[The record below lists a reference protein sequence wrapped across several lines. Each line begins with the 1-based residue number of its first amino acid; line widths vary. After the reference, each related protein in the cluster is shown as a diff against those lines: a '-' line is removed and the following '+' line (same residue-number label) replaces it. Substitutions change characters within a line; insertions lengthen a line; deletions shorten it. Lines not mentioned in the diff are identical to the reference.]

1 MGTAT
6 ENKIRSESATLPR
19 RPKSILCSAMQAQME
34 CTIIRYSTHYFKIGN
49 SVESL
54 ETWRSFQIENEND
67 GNRIHETPLAAIL
80 DFCDRLEAFVQ
91 GLQPDDKI
99 AIVPASASHKSFAEG
114 RFCLGCYM
122 IICNSMSVDEVKVA
136 FQDSTLL
143 LEDTNRTN
151 SNSSD
156 SSSSVEDRVL
166 NCWQA
171 IEQAV
176 SLRWLVAPNSDVEPM
191 LDVEEL
197 EHYAGHANGSLHMVV
212 PGRMFF
218 FPSPDDLPD
227 GQQWADVIVSSG
239 ATTRRFSASFHAE
252 LFKVE
257 ELNVSM
263 VACLGQGSEAATAAF
278 EARGVEAVD
287 LGLAEDGSSLLRG
300 LDRLLSL
307 SRAVPGAVA
316 VYSGRG
322 PEWPGYLE
330 TLVAAFLI
338 RREGFDEGAAR
349 AWLRMVSP
357 GKVGGGDDGWGPVG
371 AEPPA
376 A

>member
-1 MGTAT
+1 
-6 ENKIRSESATLPR
+6 
-19 RPKSILCSAMQAQME
+19 ME
-34 CTIIRYSTHYFKIGN
+34 CTKVPYTSRCFKIDN
-49 SVESL
+49 NVDRLETWPADTL

-67 GNRIHETPLAAIL
+67 GTRINETPLAAIL
-80 DFCDRLEAFVQ
+80 DFCDRLLTFVQ

-99 AIVPASASHKSFAEG
+99 AIVPTSASHKSFTEG
-114 RFCLGCYM
+114 YFYLGCFF
-122 IICNSMSVDEVKVA
+122 IICKKMPVEDVQVA
-136 FQDSTLL
+136 LQDSTLL

-151 SNSSD
+151 SNSSY

-166 NCWQA
+166 NCWRA

-176 SLRWLVAPNSDVEPM
+176 SLRWLVAPNSDVAPM

-197 EHYAGHANGSLHMVV
+197 EHYAGRSNGSLHMVV

-227 GQQWADVIVSSG
+227 GQQWADHVVSNG
-239 ATTRRFSASFHAE
+239 ATTRRFSASFYAE

-278 EARGVEAVD
+278 EARGVETVD
-287 LGLAEDGSSLLRG
+287 LELAEDGSSLLRG

-307 SRAVPGAVA
+307 SWAVPGAVA
-316 VYSGRG
+316 MYSGRG

-357 GKVGGGDDGWGPVG
+357 WKVGGGDNGWKPVG
-371 AEPPA
+371 A
-376 A
+376 

>member
-1 MGTAT
+1 MEGS
-6 ENKIRSESATLPR
+6 KILHS
-19 RPKSILCSAMQAQME
+19 KHC
-34 CTIIRYSTHYFKIGN
+34 FKIDSNVDGW
-49 SVESL
+49 EG
-54 ETWRSFQIENEND
+54 WRSFQVESSHD
-67 GNRIHETPLAAIL
+67 GKSETPMSAIL
-80 DFCDRLEAFVQ
+80 HFCDRFLDFFRD
-91 GLQPDDKI
+91 LRPNDKI
-99 AIVPASASHKSFAEG
+99 VIIPESSNHSSFV
-114 RFCLGCYM
+114 RTYLYLGFFM
-122 IICNSMSVDEVKVA
+122 IICDSMSVEEVQEALRDSTPPSQSPLV
-136 FQDSTLL
+136 QDSSLINFASIDAL
-143 LEDTNRTN
+143 GEVRIIH
-151 SNSSD
+151 
-156 SSSSVEDRVL
+156 
-166 NCWQA
+166 CWRA
-171 IEQAV
+171 IEQTV
-176 SLRWLVAPNSDVEPM
+176 SLRWLVVPESNVQSM

-197 EHYAGHANGSLHMVV
+197 EHYACRANGSLHMVV

-218 FPSPDDLPD
+218 FPTPDDLPD
-227 GQQWADVIVSSG
+227 GQQWADNVARSG
-239 ATTRRFSASFHAE
+239 ATIRRFSASFYAE

-263 VACLGQGSEAATAAF
+263 VACLGQGSEAAAAAF

-307 SRAVPGAVA
+307 SWAVPGAVA

-322 PEWPGYLE
+322 SEWPGYLE

-357 GKVGGGDDGWGPVG
+357 WSAGGGDDGWGPAG

-376 A
+376 ARGC

>member
-1 MGTAT
+1 M
-6 ENKIRSESATLPR
+6 S
-19 RPKSILCSAMQAQME
+19 SIL
-34 CTIIRYSTHYFKIGN
+34 H
-49 SVESL
+49 
-54 ETWRSFQIENEND
+54 
-67 GNRIHETPLAAIL
+67 
-80 DFCDRLEAFVQ
+80 FCDRLLDFMRQ
-91 GLQPDDKI
+91 LRPHDKI
-99 AIVPASASHKSFAEG
+99 VILPAFSNHSSFV
-114 RFCLGCYM
+114 RTYLYVGCFM
-122 IICNSMSVDEVKVA
+122 IICDSMSVEEVQEA
-136 FQDSTLL
+136 LRDSTPQYQQPLLQDSSLINFTSIDAFGEIRL
-143 LEDTNRTN
+143 
-151 SNSSD
+151 
-156 SSSSVEDRVL
+156 RVID
-166 NCWQA
+166 CWRA
-171 IEQAV
+171 IEQAA
-176 SLRWLVAPNSDVEPM
+176 SLRWLVAPDSDVEPI

-197 EHYAGHANGSLHMVV
+197 EHYAGRANGSLHMVV

-218 FPSPDDLPD
+218 FPTPDDLPD
-227 GQQWADVIVSSG
+227 GQQWADNVASSG
-239 ATTRRFSASFHAE
+239 ATIRRFSASFYAE

-263 VACLGQGSEAATAAF
+263 VACLGQGSEAAAAAF

-322 PEWPGYLE
+322 PKWPGYLE

-357 GKVGGGDDGWGPVG
+357 WQVVGGDDSDGWWPVG
-371 AEPPA
+371 VEPPA

>member
-1 MGTAT
+1 M
-6 ENKIRSESATLPR
+6 
-19 RPKSILCSAMQAQME
+19 
-34 CTIIRYSTHYFKIGN
+34 
-49 SVESL
+49 
-54 ETWRSFQIENEND
+54 
-67 GNRIHETPLAAIL
+67 AAIL
-80 DFCDRLEAFVQ
+80 DFYERLEAFVQ
-91 GLQPDDKI
+91 GLQPDDEI

-114 RFCLGCYM
+114 RFYLGCYM
-122 IICNSMSVDEVKVA
+122 IICDSISVDEVQLA
-136 FQDSTLL
+136 LQDCTLL
-143 LEDTNRTN
+143 LDDTDHIEAT
-151 SNSSD
+151 SSD
-156 SSSSVEDRVL
+156 SSSSIKVPIL
-166 NCWQA
+166 NCWRAIQQA
-171 IEQAV
+171 L
-176 SLRWLVAPNSDVEPM
+176 SLRWLVAPDSDVQPM
-191 LDVEEL
+191 LDMEEL

-212 PGRMFF
+212 PGRMYF
-218 FPSPDDLPD
+218 FPTPDDLPD
-227 GQQWADVIVSSG
+227 GQQWAYHVASSG
-239 ATTRRFSASFHAE
+239 ATIRRFSASFYAE

-263 VACLGQGSEAATAAF
+263 VACLGQGSEAAAAAF

-322 PEWPGYLE
+322 PKWPGYLE

-357 GKVGGGDDGWGPVG
+357 WKVGGGDDGWGPAG
-371 AEPPA
+371 AEPRA
-376 A
+376 ARG